1 MGTDNGAMAVH
12 KKASAT
18 DLARRIAQGET
29 TAEEFCHG
37 LSDAIEAAP
46 ELNAYAT
53 FDRAALM
60 AQAKEADVAKNLG
73 NMRGPLHGVPLILK
87 DNINTAALPTSGG
100 TPALVGNDP
109 GSNAPIAARLFQ
121 AGALLAGK
129 ANMHELSSGGT
140 SANHT
145 FGPVRNPY
153 DHTCI
158 PGGSSGGTAA
168 AIAAGLAPAG
178 LGTDTAGSVR
188 VPAALCGIFGFR
200 PSTGR
205 YSGDGIVPLAQTQD
219 TAGPMA
225 TTIDDIIL
233 LDSILASS
241 AKPLSDIDVK
251 GLRLGIA
258 ENLMAVSTAAV
269 TQVIEIALEKLARAG
284 VTVIPLDLMPL
295 RDMQIAASVGVI
307 DMEFPGV
314 MRSYLENH
322 APNLSIEAL
331 IDSVASP
338 SVKSFTK
345 ERLEKTF
352 DAEAYAKAVG
362 EDLTAYQ
369 AAWKTL
375 LLENEIDAVAFPTT
389 PDVALPLAEDDSVIQ
404 DGEVVFSWFYFRHT
418 GMGAVGQRP
427 GISIPV
433 GLSQSGMPVGLEL
446 DGLPG
451 KDEDLLAVA
460 KAVAGALSA

>member
-1 MGTDNGAMAVH
+1 MTPSRKD
-12 KKASAT
+12 SAL
-18 DLARRIAQGET
+18 DLARQIAQGET
-29 TAEEFCHG
+29 TSEKICNQ
-37 LSDAIEAAP
+37 LSDAIEATLN
-46 ELNAYAT
+46 LNAYAT
-53 FDRAALM
+53 FDRAALLE
-60 AQAKEADVAKNLG
+60 QAKEADVAKNLG

-109 GSNAPIAARLFQ
+109 GNNAPIAARLFQ

-168 AIAAGLAPAG
+168 AIAAGVAPAG

-200 PSTGR
+200 PTTGR
-205 YSGDGIVPLAQTQD
+205 YSGEGIVPLSTTQD
-219 TAGPMA
+219 TAGPLA

-233 LDSILASS
+233 LDSVLASDP
-241 AKPLSDIDVK
+241 KPITKRSVK

-258 ENLMAVSTAAV
+258 ENLMTVSTPAV
-269 TQVIEIALEKLARAG
+269 IQVIEAALTKLKKAG
-284 VTVIPLDLMPL
+284 VTIVPVDLMPL
-295 RDMQIAASVGVI
+295 RELQIAASAGVI

-314 MRSYLENH
+314 MRSYLEAY
-322 APNLSIEAL
+322 APHLSIEAL
-331 IDSVASP
+331 INAVASP
-338 SVKSFTK
+338 TVKSFTK

-352 DAEAYAKAVG
+352 DAEAYSKATG

-369 AAWKTL
+369 TAWQAL
-375 LLENEIDAVAFPTT
+375 LIENEIDAIAFPTT
-389 PDVALPLAEDDSVIQ
+389 PDVALPLAEDDSVLQ

-427 GISIPV
+427 GISIPA
-433 GLSQSGMPVGLEL
+433 GLSKSGMPVGLEL

-451 KDEDLLAVA
+451 KDEDLMAVA
-460 KAVAGALSA
+460 KVVANALDA

>member
-1 MGTDNGAMAVH
+1 MAANL
-12 KKASAT
+12 KDSAL
-18 DLARRIAQGET
+18 DLSRRIARGET
-29 TAEEFCHG
+29 TSEEICHA
-37 LSDAIEAAP
+37 LSDAIEAASD
-46 ELNAYAT
+46 LNAYAT

-60 AQAKEADVAKNLG
+60 AQAKEADVAMNLG
-73 NMRGPLHGVPLILK
+73 NVRGPLHGVPLILK
-87 DNINTAALPTSGG
+87 DNINTTALPTSGG

-129 ANMHELSSGGT
+129 ANLHELSAGGT

-168 AIAAGLAPAG
+168 TIAAGLAPAG

-200 PSTGR
+200 PTTGR
-205 YSGDGIVPLAQTQD
+205 YSGEGIVPLSRTQD
-219 TAGPMA
+219 TAGPLA
-225 TTIDDIIL
+225 TTMDDIIL
-233 LDSILASS
+233 LDSVLALTSNPITDRD
-241 AKPLSDIDVK
+241 AK
-251 GLRLGIA
+251 GLRIGIA
-258 ENLMAVSTAAV
+258 ENLMAVSTPAV
-269 TQVIEIALEKLARAG
+269 TQVIDLALEKLMKAG
-284 VTVIPLDLMPL
+284 ATIIPIDLTPL
-295 RDMQIAASVGVI
+295 RDLQLAATVGVI
-307 DMEFPGV
+307 DKEFSDV
-314 MRSYLENH
+314 MRSYLKAY
-322 APNLSIEAL
+322 APHLSIEVL

-352 DAEAYAKAVG
+352 DLEAYAKATG
-362 EDLTAYQ
+362 EDLSAYQ
-369 AAWKTL
+369 AAWEAL
-375 LLENEIDAVAFPTT
+375 LIENKIDAIAFPTT

-427 GISIPV
+427 GISIPA

-460 KAVAGALSA
+460 KAVADALGV